1 MATFDGSDYLEAE
14 QTPAFD
20 KMNTEYRIYVDNLP
34 QELKEDAIRQVFSP
48 YGKITGMFY
57 CPNATWTYITY
68 GSYREAELAIR
79 ELNNKKPLYLKV
91 ALARERAVNGE
102 FEHSDIKIEEKA
114 YIQHTKPVLIQN
126 VKQNTSQGVG
136 RGYAIR
142 KRIAVPDMIVPHH
155 ENLQSF
161 PSSMISS
168 PYEIDDPYMS
178 TNKLW
183 TRGLLTVTADGKRH
197 VSLGRG
203 YSMYEIPEPDPRCED
218 YITQVYELR
227 KNGLYEYADDK
238 FKKDLQRCIVCTAQT
253 TKHCEKCYTY
263 YCGKACQVTHW
274 PRHQIECER
283 IPDLVDET
291 PPLEQV
297 KNVTEQPS
305 SNNTQVP
312 VNTFSDVKL
321 RRPNTPAKV
330 LNLNTNVQ
338 RTNQT
343 NENAKTTDKCHNN
356 QLDNKNNSSKEK
368 IISQPAVNAT
378 ASNKIP
384 QNFNRYN
391 ASENIDQTKKNDQFS
406 TTANHTRQN
415 YTHGY
420 KNDSTNKTCPDKE
433 INKSDN
439 IRDKFNNVSRS
450 YSHQKGKFQNNRNGS
465 QNDRKASCNQRETTT
480 TINKQE
486 QKLSVSIVATDE
498 GLDFRKDTYL
508 SKTNFKDVEIIVPL
522 DNNEYWVYKVEDTNA
537 RNDLTTK
544 LQDVAKNSH
553 NVQPVIGDV
562 YGVLYKTIWHRAM
575 IVSLNPLRVHFID
588 SGKDEILE
596 KNTEIRDIQNLTN
609 VPRFARKIRVEDM
622 NAKNL
627 LHGDK
632 ISVKMLSMDAE
643 KTMAVEIK
651 ELSDNVATCAI
662 KDSPR
667 LSNPNNSTVKAPQ
680 EISSPNTR
688 ETPATQ
694 LCNILDSFA
703 DLLTENAVPELTISG
718 IIQIFECMQKN
729 IYTATLIPDDFTNNM
744 DKIINYLPE
753 VCKKMT
759 EATSNY
765 KPKVGDLVCGEIE
778 NGVWYRGYVT
788 SSLPDLRVAVVDE
801 ARISP
806 AIRALPCP
814 KEFLN
819 ICTYGVTCEVINA
832 KMQADE
838 VYNFI
843 GVVKKHDIKQGS
855 FKIKIKKDDEFI
867 EATIKPWQH
876 IIKSIPALAELKNG
890 SKICLINYRNQ
901 YIMFANSLDKSEVE
915 YTNDINQR
923 VAHCSQKAPH
933 LSKPPSIGQMVIAPY
948 MDGNKYRAMV
958 TKLQD
963 NTATIVYVDFGNFTD
978 INVNELQEISD
989 DLAVKRSCSGRLV
1002 LKDVPHDVPMSAE
1015 VDAYLRDLVGREES
1029 LVCTYDNGSFKN
1041 GVYLTTDTGESV
1053 NDKIKELL
1061 IPSWKK
1067 DNYDDKTCYMINDIS
1082 IAPMGKVGDT
1092 VEALVLHL
1100 SDIKNLSFM
1109 MSPFDLDLITH
1120 VINDMSGLI
1129 QEYCEKTEY
1138 YIPRKQELCLALY
1151 DGTWYR
1157 ALCLDPH
1164 GSSTEC
1170 EIFFIDYGNVDIV
1183 EHKNVRQMPETFIRP
1198 AAMANICSVI
1208 NLAPVDSAGNY
1219 STAVQQKV
1227 SELVTINSPVQIKI
1241 VEFLDSGEYKVEL
1254 PKIRATL
1261 EQAGLVP
1268 SSF

>member
-1 MATFDGSDYLEAE
+1 M
-14 QTPAFD
+14 
-20 KMNTEYRIYVDNLP
+20 MNTEYRIYVDNLP

-486 QKLSVSIVATDE
+486 QKLS
-498 GLDFRKDTYL
+498 
-508 SKTNFKDVEIIVPL
+508 
-522 DNNEYWVYKVEDTNA
+522 
-537 RNDLTTK
+537 
-544 LQDVAKNSH
+544 
-553 NVQPVIGDV
+553 
-562 YGVLYKTIWHRAM
+562 
-575 IVSLNPLRVHFID
+575 
-588 SGKDEILE
+588 
-596 KNTEIRDIQNLTN
+596 
-609 VPRFARKIRVEDM
+609 
-622 NAKNL
+622 
-627 LHGDK
+627 
-632 ISVKMLSMDAE
+632 MLSMDAE